1 MKSHRLFKPPGNTA
15 WEATLQRSGGLF
27 AGWLDGARTGV
38 QCFPLLAPRWQRRGG
53 YSFSFFARR
62 NQGGHSPLG
71 RPDLHPNTRMKSQLL
86 SETFRPAGTKHPI
99 THQELHLV
107 LPLGT
112 ADIVKSFLTTALS
125 TQYFL
130 CQQQSLVWEARKST
144 EHPPSNTFS

>member
-1 MKSHRLFKPPGNTA
+1 MLSLAGTQMAREGRL
-15 WEATLQRSGGLF
+15 
-27 AGWLDGARTGV
+27 
-38 QCFPLLAPRWQRRGG
+38 LL
-53 YSFSFFARR
+53 FFARR

-86 SETFRPAGTKHPI
+86 SETFRPAGPI